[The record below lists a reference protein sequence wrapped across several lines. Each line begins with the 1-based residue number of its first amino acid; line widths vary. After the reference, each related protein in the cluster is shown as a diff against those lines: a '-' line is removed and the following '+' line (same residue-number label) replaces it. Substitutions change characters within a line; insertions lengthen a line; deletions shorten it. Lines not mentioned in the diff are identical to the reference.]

1 MRLITTA
8 LAAVTVQIILSGCA
22 ATPNAPQIN
31 HASYEAE
38 EASILAV
45 LSQQDVSWNAGD
57 IDGFMASYQNSPD
70 LRFASGGAVTR
81 GWTATNERYHARYNS
96 RAKMGRLTTYDQE
109 VVLLAPDAAVVHG
122 RWKLER
128 ASDTPSGLY
137 TLVMRKFGDD
147 WRIVSDTTTS
157 AD

>member
-1 MRLITTA
+1 MRLITIA
-8 LAAVTVQIILSGCA
+8 LAAISVQVMLSGCA
-22 ATPNAPQIN
+22 ATPDTP
-31 HASYEAE
+31 HVSHVSFEAE

-45 LSQQDVSWNAGD
+45 LEQQDVSWNAGD

-70 LRFASGGAVTR
+70 LRFASGGTVTR
-81 GWTATNERYHARYNS
+81 GWAATNERYHARYNS
-96 RAKMGRLTTYDQE
+96 PAKMGRLTTHDQE

-128 ASDTPSGLY
+128 TGDTPSGLY

>member
-8 LAAVTVQIILSGCA
+8 LAAISVQIILSGCTATSA
-22 ATPNAPQIN
+22 APHISN
-31 HASYEAE
+31 ASYAAE
-38 EASILAV
+38 EVSILGV

-70 LRFASGGAVTR
+70 LRFASGGTVTR
-81 GWTATNERYHARYNS
+81 GWAATNERYHARYNS
-96 RAKMGRLTTYDQE
+96 RAKMGRLTTFDQE
-109 VVLLAPDAAVVHG
+109 IVLLAPDAAVVHG

-128 ASDTPSGLY
+128 AGDTPSGLY
-137 TLVMRKFGDD
+137 TLVMRKLGDD